1 MMPMSASGEVCIR
14 SESDIVVVRR
24 TCRDQATGLGF
35 GITDVTRIVTA
46 ASELARNVFLYAGS
60 GAMRWRT
67 LERDGVVGVE
77 LVFVDEGPGIADPEQ
92 AMCAG
97 YSTSGGLGLGLPG
110 AKRLMDELE
119 ICSEVGKG
127 TRVTVRK
134 WLRAVAAGSR

>member
-1 MMPMSASGEVCIR
+1 MSASGEVRIH

-24 TCRDQATGLGF
+24 TCRDRATGLGF

-60 GAMRWRT
+60 GVMRWRI
-67 LERDGVVGVE
+67 LEQDGDVGVE
-77 LVFVDEGPGIADPEQ
+77 LVFVDEGPGIADTEQ
-92 AMCAG
+92 AMLAG
-97 YSTSGGLGLGLPG
+97 YTTSGGLGLGLPG
-110 AKRLMDELE
+110 AKRLMDELQ

-134 WLRAVAAGSR
+134 WLKTAVASSR